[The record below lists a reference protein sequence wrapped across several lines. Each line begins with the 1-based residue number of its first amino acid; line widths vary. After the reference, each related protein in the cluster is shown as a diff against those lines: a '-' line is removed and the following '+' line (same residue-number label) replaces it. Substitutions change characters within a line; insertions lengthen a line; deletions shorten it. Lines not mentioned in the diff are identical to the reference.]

1 MLRSK
6 RTEPSPS
13 LPHTLLKAW
22 VWPDDDFSCLPGVL
36 RDLEMMGRR
45 VNTERYTPSFSKH
58 NGTANSS
65 NTDGVLGFLF
75 FFFKEHKNASR
86 GLTLGLRVEATLC
99 ILKMDREPSQMG

>member
-1 MLRSK
+1 
-6 RTEPSPS
+6 
-13 LPHTLLKAW
+13 
-22 VWPDDDFSCLPGVL
+22 
-36 RDLEMMGRR
+36 MMGRR

-58 NGTANSS
+58 NGTANRS
-65 NTDGVLGFLF
+65 NTDGGRGFLF